1 MSSIVHFAIWANPYD
16 TILTYHHICCTCCC
30 RTHACASR
38 SRPDASARTRHAQH
52 HDVIDN
58 SDPRRGAHLT
68 VVEKTVSFMRNV
80 PCFRKATQQT
90 SRILHNLRRIHLDQG
105 TLRPPK
111 QPPPLGSQVFRPPR
125 PPAPEDEQPDSTET
139 LPEAGELV
147 DLCNPEAQAGPE
159 YGGPRGYEPTR
170 YGDWAKNG
178 RVSDF

>member
-1 MSSIVHFAIWANPYD
+1 
-16 TILTYHHICCTCCC
+16 
-30 RTHACASR
+30 
-38 SRPDASARTRHAQH
+38 
-52 HDVIDN
+52 VIDN

-68 VVEKTVSFMRNV
+68 VVEKKVSFMRNV